1 MRSVAISPYHDSEY
15 GWTCALSVMNS
26 LNSLSFDSFPM
37 ARAVREDPGSAYT
50 KEFHQLAKEGW
61 GQMTGGER

>member
-1 MRSVAISPYHDSEY
+1 
-15 GWTCALSVMNS
+15 MNS